1 MDIAKTKERLKEMI
15 DETSSEH
22 VLKEVRK
29 ILELSP
35 VEPFE
40 LTQAEMNEL
49 DELLEKDD
57 RGELEYVTWA
67 EVKNRLLERIKK

>member
-1 MDIAKTKERLKEMI
+1 MDITKTKERLKEMI

-40 LTQAEMNEL
+40 LSEAEMKEL
-49 DELLEKDD
+49 DELLEKDE
-57 RGELEYVTWA
+57 RGELEIVTWA
-67 EVKNRLLERIKK
+67 DVKSKLLERIKK

>member
-49 DELLEKDD
+49 DELLEKDE